1 MQNIYDNQELIN
13 ILQDGGVVVM
23 PTDTIYGVL
32 TTALN
37 TASVER
43 LYKIRLRSPEK
54 PCIVLISDIS
64 DIGHFDITLNETER
78 KILEEFSA
86 HDKPTSIILD
96 SLNPEFQYLDR
107 GTESLSFRIPKNEHF
122 RELLKE
128 TGPLI
133 APSANVEGE
142 TPAKN
147 IEEAR
152 IYFGDQVDLYVD
164 GGEIVGKPSKII
176 KLEKDGRVS
185 IIRD

>member
-13 ILQDGGVVVM
+13 TLQDGGVVVM
-23 PTDTIYGVL
+23 PTDTIYGIL

-43 LYKIRLRSPEK
+43 LYKIRRRSPDK
-54 PCIVLISDIS
+54 PCIILINDIS
-64 DIGHFDITLNETER
+64 DLGHFDITLNETER

-122 RELLKE
+122 REILKE
-128 TGPLI
+128 TGPLV
-133 APSANVEGE
+133 APSANIEGE
-142 TPAKN
+142 TPATN
-147 IEEAR
+147 IEQAR
-152 IYFGDQVDLYVD
+152 ISFGDEVDLYVD
-164 GGEIVGKPSKII
+164 GGEIVGKASKIVR
-176 KLEKDGRVS
+176 LYNDGRHT
-185 IIRD
+185 IIRE

>member
-13 ILQDGGVVVM
+13 TLQDGGVVVM
-23 PTDTIYGVL
+23 PTDTIYGIL

-43 LYKIRLRSPEK
+43 LYKIRRRSPEK
-54 PCIVLISDIS
+54 PCIILISDIS
-64 DIGHFDITLNETER
+64 DLGHFDINLNQTER
-78 KILEEFSA
+78 KILQEFSA

-96 SLNPEFQYLDR
+96 SLNPEFQYLNR
-107 GTESLSFRIPKNEHF
+107 GAESLSFRIPKNEHL

-133 APSANVEGE
+133 APSANIEGE
-142 TPAKN
+142 TPATN

-152 IYFGDQVDLYVD
+152 AYFGESVDMYID
-164 GGEIVGKPSKII
+164 GGEIIGNPSR
-176 KLEKDGRVS
+176 LMRLYKDGRHT
-185 IIRD
+185 IIRE

>member
-13 ILQDGGVVVM
+13 TLQDGGVVVM

-37 TASVER
+37 MASVER
-43 LYKIRLRSPEK
+43 LYKIRRRSPEK
-54 PCIVLISDIS
+54 PCIILISDIS
-64 DIGHFDITLNETER
+64 DLGHFDINLNETER

-96 SLNPEFQYLDR
+96 SLNPEFLYLDR

-128 TGPLI
+128 TGPLV
-133 APSANVEGE
+133 APSANIEGE
-142 TPAKN
+142 APATN
-147 IEEAR
+147 IEQAR
-152 IYFGDQVDLYVD
+152 IYFGDEVDLYVD
-164 GGEIVGKPSKII
+164 GGEIVGKASKIVR
-176 KLEKDGRVS
+176 LYNDGRHT
-185 IIRD
+185 IIRE